1 MFSRSRLKINRFRAV
16 SGSLNCV
23 APCRYTIL
31 NDSANFL
38 CCFFVNGLTLNENP
52 VIVPYAVPGIYPTN
66 YCLTGA

>member
-1 MFSRSRLKINRFRAV
+1 MSRLKIKRFTAILIPLKCA
-16 SGSLNCV
+16 S
-23 APCRYTIL
+23 PCRYTIL

-38 CCFFVNGLTLNENP
+38 CCFFVNRLTLKENP

>member
-1 MFSRSRLKINRFRAV
+1 MSRLKINHFT
-16 SGSLNCV
+16 SFLGNLNY
-23 APCRYTIL
+23 APPCRYTIL

>member
-1 MFSRSRLKINRFRAV
+1 MSRLKINCFRV
-16 SGSLNCV
+16 VLGSLNCV
-23 APCRYTIL
+23 PPCRYTIL